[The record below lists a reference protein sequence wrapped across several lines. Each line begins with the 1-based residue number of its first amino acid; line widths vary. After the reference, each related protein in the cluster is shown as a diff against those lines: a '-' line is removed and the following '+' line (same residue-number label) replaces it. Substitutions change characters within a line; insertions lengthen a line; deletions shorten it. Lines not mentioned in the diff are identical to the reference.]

1 MKPIVLELINRRRQQ
16 NSNTQ
21 MGMVLNPL
29 DDRNQLEMK
38 LNKAEEALRERQ
50 MSEEKLLH
58 EFNILQEKYS
68 LMKQMLTKD
77 GSQTTTNDQIE
88 KQVQDML
95 TKNKTFSGQSQLRR
109 ENERLKNE
117 LEKLKVEQ
125 VPKPAKCNISFLLV

>member
-1 MKPIVLELINRRRQQ
+1 
-16 NSNTQ
+16 